1 VERIVRP
8 PGEVKETMLAKLPP
22 AAAAA
27 PRVGRRDWK
36 VSTTQ
41 FFNVLEG
48 LRDDPREAARGL
60 TGWIGALR
68 IENHGR

>member
-1 VERIVRP
+1 VRP
-8 PGEVKETMLAKLPP
+8 HGEVKETMLARLPP

-27 PRVGRRDWK
+27 PPRVGRRDWK

-48 LRDDPREAARGL
+48 LRNDSREAGRGL

-68 IENHGR
+68 IEDHGR